1 MVEEVKKAIR
11 AKVLE
16 SYRNGQQAGPRRVTA
31 AALAASDP
39 GRTGIL
45 KALEVAM
52 LAFQFVAI
60 LAATFF
66 SGAAIYINL
75 AEHPARME
83 CGTQLAVTVF
93 GPSYQRA
100 AVMQIIL
107 ALAATIAGIS
117 AWFLGAPRLWFV
129 GAVLIFAVIPFT
141 LIAIMPTN
149 KTSIRVSIRTSEVAH
164 QLLQDWEKLHAVR
177 SLLALGASV
186 AFLSSVI
193 WR

>member
-1 MVEEVKKAIR
+1 
-11 AKVLE
+11 
-16 SYRNGQQAGPRRVTA
+16 
-31 AALAASDP
+31 
-39 GRTGIL
+39 
-45 KALEVAM
+45 M

-83 CGTQLAVTVF
+83 CGIEVAVTVF
-93 GPSYQRA
+93 GPSYRRA

-129 GAVLIFAVIPFT
+129 GTVLIFAVIPFT
-141 LIAIMPTN
+141 LIVIMPTN
-149 KTSIRVSIRTSEVAH
+149 KKLLDPGLDRASEVTN
-164 QLLQDWEKLHAVR
+164 QLLQDWGKLHAVR
-177 SLLALGASV
+177 SNLGIGASV
-186 AFLSSVI
+186 IF
-193 WR
+193 